1 MKAGLELPKELRPL
15 MKKPL
20 GTLYRGKGKDTIEKF
35 VGRLENPTKLISVG
49 DVTTFHLLEAGV
61 FPDLC
66 IVDDR
71 TQRFPV
77 SDEVLVRTKDRL
89 YREVLVDNPAGTISE
104 ELILTLEKAVRAKT
118 PVRIFV
124 RGEEDL
130 ATLPVIALAP
140 LGTVVLY
147 GQPDEGVV
155 FVEVTEEK
163 KAFVLGLFKKIIP
176 EKSRNP
182 KMKHI
187 WRILNGY
194 FDS

>member
-1 MKAGLELPKELRPL
+1 